1 MAKPDKID
9 LIFQLI
15 LAICDFWVAET
26 PSFDLR
32 KKISTRNFFHQRGRC
47 AAWRTFPLNV
57 IKIEWKSA
65 PRCTSSPLVEKN
77 FWWKKISK
85 VKRRCFRDAEVTNSQ
100 NQLNNK
106 IYLIRFGHT
115 KALLLKRKKSDI
127 KRTFFPSCRN

>member
-1 MAKPDKID
+1 MAKADKID

-15 LAICDFWVAET
+15 LAICDFGIAET

-32 KKISTRNFFHQRGRC
+32 KFFPPEIFFHQRGRC

-77 FWWKKISK
+77 FWWKFLVEKKFLRSDGK
-85 VKRRCFRDAEVTNSQ
+85 CFGDAKDTIGQ

-115 KALLLKRKKSDI
+115 KALLLKKK
-127 KRTFFPSCRN
+127 K